1 MIYDF
6 DHGPERR
13 GTDCLK
19 YDFARERG
27 KPADVLPLWVADMD
41 FPAPAPVLA
50 KTHAMA
56 DHGIFGYTDTKPAY
70 DAAVCG
76 WFRRRFGWDARPEW
90 LVKTP
95 GVVFALAMAV
105 RALTQP
111 GDAVVIHPPVYYP
124 FFEVIRDN
132 GRRIAENPLR
142 CEGGRY
148 TMDFDGLEA
157 IIAATHARLLLL
169 CSLHNPVGRVWTWPE
184 LSRLG
189 GHLRETRCV
198 CGIGRDPL

>member
-13 GTDCLK
+13 GTNCLK

-27 KPADVLPLWVADMD
+27 KPADVLPLWVAGMD

-50 KTHAMA
+50 KIHAMA

-105 RALTQP
+105 RADSTRRRGGDSAAGVLPLLRGDP
-111 GDAVVIHPPVYYP
+111 GQRPADRGESPA
-124 FFEVIRDN
+124 
-132 GRRIAENPLR
+132 L
-142 CEGGRY
+142 
-148 TMDFDGLEA
+148 
-157 IIAATHARLLLL
+157 
-169 CSLHNPVGRVWTWPE
+169 
-184 LSRLG
+184 
-189 GHLRETRCV
+189 
-198 CGIGRDPL
+198 